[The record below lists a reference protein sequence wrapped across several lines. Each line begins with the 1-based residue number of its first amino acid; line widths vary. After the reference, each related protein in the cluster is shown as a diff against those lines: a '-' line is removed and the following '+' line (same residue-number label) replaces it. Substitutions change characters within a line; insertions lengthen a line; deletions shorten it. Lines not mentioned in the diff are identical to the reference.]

1 MALLTDPLGPCR
13 TPPHHR
19 LLLLLLGL
27 AWVPQAV
34 QTQQDT
40 TLLNQVLATPD
51 LASRAPGRPLGL
63 TCTALSGLSM
73 ERVWE
78 LAAALRQKNATLQP
92 DQLRC
97 LARRLMELGVP
108 EDLDAFPPEL
118 LPFLNPATLPWPGA
132 CAVFSHIAEAHM
144 GKLPAPERRRLLSY
158 ALACRGVW
166 GSRVTAA
173 DVRALGVLACDLP
186 GRFVASSADVLLP
199 RLAGCP
205 GPLDQDQLEAAR
217 AALQGG
223 GPPYGPPSTW
233 SVSTLGAL
241 RGLLAALD
249 PAISHSIPKDIISAG
264 LRHTF
269 PDPPRRQPELAL
281 VHPRLRRDTQE
292 AACPLG
298 QKPTVVDERLFFYTD
313 WELRACV
320 DGALLDAKM
329 DRVNAIPFTNEQLAI
344 LKSKLDEFYPQGYP
358 ESLTR
363 RLGYFFLTMKPVDI
377 LKWNV
382 TSLDTVLALLHVSRG
397 QEMDAQVAALV
408 SRYLLGRNHLDQ
420 ELLDALAG
428 FRPTY
433 LCALSPE
440 QLQQVQPGVLWAVGP
455 RDLDACGPRQLGVL
469 YPKALSAFRNVS
481 GPEHFAK
488 ILLFLGGAS
497 TDDLRALSRENASL
511 DVAAFRRL
519 RAEVVAPLTVAEVRG
534 LLGAHVVELKGAEE
548 DSPVRDWVFRQPQAE
563 LDTLQLG
570 LLGGVPDG
578 YLVLD
583 LSFQEAHAR
592 APARLG
598 PGCLLATM
606 PALLLALTPR

>member
-1 MALLTDPLGPCR
+1 M
-13 TPPHHR
+13 
-19 LLLLLLGL
+19 
-27 AWVPQAV
+27 PQAV

-40 TLLNQVLATPD
+40 TLLSQVLAAPD
-51 LASRAPGRPLGL
+51 AASRAPGRPLGL

-73 ERVWE
+73 ERVRE
-78 LAAALRQKNATLQP
+78 LATALRRENAMLQL

-97 LARRLMELGVP
+97 LARRLTELGVP
-108 EDLDAFPPEL
+108 KDLDAFLPEL

-132 CAVFSHIAEAHM
+132 CAGFFSHIAEAHLD
-144 GKLPAPERRRLLSY
+144 KLPRTAPERRRLLSY

-173 DVRALGVLACDLP
+173 DVRALGGLACDLP
-186 GRFVASSADVLLP
+186 GRFVASSAEVLLP

-205 GPLDQDQLEAAR
+205 GPLDQDQREAAR

-241 RGLLAALD
+241 RGLLAVLD
-249 PAISHSIPKDIISAG
+249 PPISHSIPQGVISTW
-264 LRHTF
+264 LRHTG
-269 PDPPRRQPELAL
+269 PDPPRR
-281 VHPRLRRDTQE
+281 LRRDTKK
-292 AACPLG
+292 AACPPG
-298 QKPTVVDERLFFYTD
+298 RKPAMVDERLFFYTD

-320 DGALLDAKM
+320 DGALLDAQM
-329 DRVNAIPFTNEQLAI
+329 DHVNSVPFTYEQLAI
-344 LKSKLDEFYPQGYP
+344 LKSILDEFYPRGYP
-358 ESLTR
+358 EALAR
-363 RLGYFFLTMKPVDI
+363 RLGYFFLSMKPADI

-382 TSLDTVLALLHVSRG
+382 TSLDTVLALLPVCRG
-397 QEMDAQVAALV
+397 QHMDAQVATLV
-408 SRYLLGRNHLDQ
+408 SRYLLGRNHVDR

-455 RDLDACGPRQLGVL
+455 RDLDACGPGQLGVL

-481 GPEHFAK
+481 GPEHSAK

-497 TDDLRALSRENASL
+497 TDDLRALSRENVSL

-534 LLGAHVVELKGAEE
+534 LLGAHVVDLKGAEE

-583 LSFQEAHAR
+583 LSFEEAHAR

-606 PALLLALTPR
+606 LALLLALTPR